1 MKNTEKRSSW
11 PLHVEIFCSNYCPSG
26 SSLRDVILPTSMLIM
41 NFRNRT
47 GEDPKEVT
55 ANLFRLFTLV
65 PTALDDGTRPTKN
78 YFNFFYLICSKINS
92 REKLKLVR

>member
-1 MKNTEKRSSW
+1 MRFSVAIAA
-11 PLHVEIFCSNYCPSG
+11 LAAQVFAI
-26 SSLRDVILPTSMLIM
+26 VILPTSMLIM
-41 NFRNRT
+41 NFRKRT

-65 PTALDDGTRPTKN
+65 PTALDDATRPTKN
-78 YFNFFYLICSKINS
+78 YFNFFYLICSKIDS